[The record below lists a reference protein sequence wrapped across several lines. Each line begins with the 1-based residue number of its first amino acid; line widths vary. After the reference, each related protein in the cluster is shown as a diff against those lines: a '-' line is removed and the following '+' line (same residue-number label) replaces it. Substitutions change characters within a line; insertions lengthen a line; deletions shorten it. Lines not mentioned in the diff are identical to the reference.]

1 MIIIFKELN
10 MYSNAF
16 FKRETVVI
24 QTIQHVYWVESDQMT
39 RSYDFDSSVDATIF
53 MLNLGKIISSH

>member
-1 MIIIFKELN
+1 VIIIFKELN

-16 FKRETVVI
+16 FKDETVVI
-24 QTIQHVYWVESDQMT
+24 QTIQHIYWFESGQMT

-53 MLNLGKIISSH
+53 MLNVHKVISGH

>member
-1 MIIIFKELN
+1 VIIIFKELN

-16 FKRETVVI
+16 FKGETVVI
-24 QTIQHVYWVESDQMT
+24 QTIQHVYWFECGQMT

>member
-1 MIIIFKELN
+1 

-16 FKRETVVI
+16 FKGETVVI
-24 QTIQHVYWVESDQMT
+24 QTIQHVYWFECGQMT